1 MNPTPLRILCME
13 DDADDAALTR
23 LVLKRVIPP
32 PLVQFVAEEASMNE
46 AIDAGV
52 DLILSDYHV
61 KDYSPVNVL
70 QRLQAEDRDVPLIV
84 VSNAVGEGAAM
95 EVLRAGA
102 ADYVSK
108 DRLSTLPMVIT
119 RVMDMRAQRQRQ
131 RDLLMENRLAADR
144 LRRMAAELVSAQER
158 ERRTIA
164 QELHDSLGQT
174 LTALLLHLEAADD
187 APDAAEALRLRTAA
201 HGIVR
206 QSIDQMRSLSFSMR
220 PAQLDLQGLGPTIE
234 MLAAQMLVPAGIGF
248 DLQVQG
254 DEPERGA
261 PQSAVAFRVAQE
273 AFTNAVRH
281 GSPTAMAVRLR
292 FERDG
297 LLRLLIADN
306 GRGFGPGPA
315 RMQAARPGGRGLTG
329 MAERCELSGGRLRL
343 RSRPGVGTVLSAHV
357 GRLD

>member
-1 MNPTPLRILCME
+1 MNPTPQRILCME
-13 DDADDAALTR
+13 DDPDDAALTR
-23 LVLKRVIPP
+23 LVLRKIVPAP
-32 PLVQFVAEEASMNE
+32 VVEFVSDEATLNT

-108 DRLSTLPMVIT
+108 DRLSTLPMVIA
-119 RVMDMRAQRQRQ
+119 RVMEMRAQRQRQ

-187 APDAAEALRLRTAA
+187 TPDATEALRLRAAA
-201 HGIVR
+201 HAIVR

-220 PAQLDLQGLGPTIE
+220 PAQLDLQGLGPTIQ
-234 MLAAQMLVPAGIGF
+234 MLAAQMLAPAGIDF
-248 DLQVQG
+248 DLRVHG

-261 PQSAVAFRVAQE
+261 PQSAVAFRIAQE

-281 GSPTAMAVRLR
+281 ATPLFPSSWAECLAPFRNARLR
-292 FERDG
+292 PQ
-297 LLRLLIADN
+297 AK
-306 GRGFGPGPA
+306 PA
-315 RMQAARPGGRGLTG
+315 GQGSDSAPVGQAG
-329 MAERCELSGGRLRL
+329 
-343 RSRPGVGTVLSAHV
+343 
-357 GRLD
+357 